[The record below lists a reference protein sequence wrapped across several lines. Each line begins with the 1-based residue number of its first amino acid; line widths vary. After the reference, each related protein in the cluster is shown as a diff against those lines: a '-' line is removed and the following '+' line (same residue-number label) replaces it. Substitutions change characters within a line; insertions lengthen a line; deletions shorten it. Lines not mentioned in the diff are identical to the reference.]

1 MHFSTPIGPPQNF
14 NNAVTKKTLRNGQ
27 TPKKHTFLMN
37 TCANKDKKPLVENEA
52 IRRFEW
58 RGKGRTLDSL
68 EKDATGQNI
77 DKIQK

>member
-1 MHFSTPIGPPQNF
+1 
-14 NNAVTKKTLRNGQ
+14 
-27 TPKKHTFLMN
+27 MN

-68 EKDATGQNI
+68 EKDATQYR
-77 DKIQK
+77 DKIQKWKKNDLSDKF